1 MRLCA
6 TSVVWLKSG
15 LGHLIKDYLLRENGK
30 TNCRCRLCQE
40 RQESGEPSREEA
52 TIIRNER
59 IQHLFYFL
67 GTTSRC
73 FPTGE
78 KHCRS
83 GYLGTAQLGF

>member
-15 LGHLIKDYLLRENGK
+15 LGHLIKIYLLRENGK

-59 IQHLFYFL
+59 IQTPVLFPWHN
-67 GTTSRC
+67 
-73 FPTGE
+73 FPVFPY
-78 KHCRS
+78 R
-83 GYLGTAQLGF
+83 